1 MTAYIS
7 MLRGINVAGHNQ
19 IKMTAL
25 QELFE
30 ALGFERV
37 QTYIQSGNVVFR
49 AGESSTLRISKKIEE
64 RITKEFG
71 FRAPVV
77 TRTSAEMGGVIT
89 SNPFLK
95 TKGIDPTKL
104 HLTFL
109 SEAPELAALK
119 KLGEVAA
126 GADQFRSCGR
136 EIYLYCPN
144 GYGNT
149 KLSNNTLEKI
159 LGSPATTRSWNTV
172 NKLYEMSLQSSE

>member
-1 MTAYIS
+1 MTTYIS

-19 IKMTAL
+19 IKMPAL
-25 QELFE
+25 RELFE
-30 ALGFERV
+30 SLGFERV
-37 QTYIQSGNVVFR
+37 QTYIQSGNVVFK
-49 AGESSTLRISKKIEE
+49 ASKGSTLQISKKIEG
-64 RITKEFG
+64 RITNDFG
-71 FRAPVV
+71 FRVPVV
-77 TRTSAEMGGVIT
+77 TRTSAEMGSVIA

-95 TKGIDPTKL
+95 TKSIDPTKL
-104 HLTFL
+104 HVTFL
-109 SEAPELAALK
+109 SEAPEAAALR

-136 EIYLYCPN
+136 EIYLHCPN

-159 LGSPATTRSWNTV
+159 LGSPATTRNWNTV

>member
-19 IKMTAL
+19 IKMPAL
-25 QELFE
+25 RELFE
-30 ALGFERV
+30 ALGFEQV
-37 QTYIQSGNVVFR
+37 QTYIQSGNVVFN
-49 AGESSTLRISKKIEE
+49 AGRSSTLQISKNIAE
-64 RITKEFG
+64 RIAKEFG
-71 FRAPVV
+71 IRAPVV
-77 TRTSAEMGGVIT
+77 TRTSAEMGSMIK

-95 TKGIDPTKL
+95 TKAIDPAKL
-104 HLTFL
+104 HVTFL
-109 SEAPELAALK
+109 TDAPEPAALR

-126 GADQFRSCGR
+126 GADEFRSCGR

-159 LGSPATTRSWNTV
+159 LGSPATTRNWNTV
-172 NKLYEMSLQSSE
+172 NKLYEMSLQGE

>member
-1 MTAYIS
+1 MPIYIS

-25 QELFE
+25 RELFE
-30 ALGFERV
+30 ALGFEQV
-37 QTYIQSGNVVFR
+37 QTYIQSGNVVFK
-49 AGESSTLRISKKIEE
+49 AGERSTLQLSKKIEE
-64 RITKEFG
+64 RIAKDFG
-71 FRAPVV
+71 FRVSVV
-77 TRTSAEMGGVIT
+77 TRTSAEMGSVLG

-104 HLTFL
+104 HVTFL
-109 SEAPELAALK
+109 SEAPEPAALR

-144 GYGNT
+144 GYGRT

-159 LGSPATTRSWNTV
+159 LGSPATTRNWNTV
-172 NKLYEMSLQSSE
+172 NKLFEMSSQGE